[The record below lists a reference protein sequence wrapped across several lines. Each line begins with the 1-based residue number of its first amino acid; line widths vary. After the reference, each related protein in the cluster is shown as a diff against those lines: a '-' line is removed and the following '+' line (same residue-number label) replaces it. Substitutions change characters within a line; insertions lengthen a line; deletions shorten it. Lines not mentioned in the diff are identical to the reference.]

1 MRIDKGVPGVAD
13 IKCITIWLF
22 DGRVSLSAHYLPQHP
37 PRIEISNNGGRRA
50 DEVLDVNARIGTLAL
65 SFTLWQIGAFWRI
78 VRLLP
83 DNDKMIP
90 EWDRRGRWTP

>member
-1 MRIDKGVPGVAD
+1 MALSGLIEVDRNHPR
-13 IKCITIWLF
+13 CITIWLF
-22 DGRVSLSAHYLPQHP
+22 RSRVCLNAHYLPQHP
-37 PRIEISNNGGRRA
+37 ARLEISNNGGRRA
-50 DEVLDVNARIGTLAL
+50 DECLDVNAHIGKLSL

-90 EWDRRGRWTP
+90 EWDRRQR